1 MHRTVVTLFFALATL
16 NPATAQ
22 KAAFNVAEAQNA
34 PLGLPSPMDKFLAL
48 DIALGEG
55 AVKWSDVLK
64 ELSVNA
70 DLRKLTVESDVSMAL
85 GVRIADGVMAVK
97 ARDANALNDC
107 ASDIEALAKKL
118 QVTDEELDR
127 AKKARALA
135 NKGQWLMVFWEL
147 GCLQVD
153 IMRSLNKKGNER
165 RRTLII
171 TAGWM
176 QGAHYAA
183 YVIDKRYTPAL
194 SNCLREPMLV
204 KAMQEEL
211 AQLPA
216 ATKAAKRPEQLAK
229 ALAEI
234 HGIVNIPLD
243 GAIPRDQVARMNS
256 LLSELCTEFVQ

>member
-1 MHRTVVTLFFALATL
+1 MHRTVITLLFALATL
-16 NPATAQ
+16 SPANAQ
-22 KAAFNVAEAQNA
+22 KAAFNSAEAQNA

-48 DIALGEG
+48 DIALGQG
-55 AVKWSDVLK
+55 TVKWSDVLK
-64 ELSVNA
+64 ELSINA
-70 DLRKLTVESDVSMAL
+70 DLRKLTVESDISLAL

-97 ARDANALNDC
+97 ARDANMLNNC

-118 QVTDEELDR
+118 QVSEEELDR

-171 TAGWM
+171 TAGWL

-183 YVIDKRYTPAL
+183 YVIDNGYTPEL

-211 AQLPA
+211 AQLPDK
-216 ATKAAKRPEQLAK
+216 TKAAKRPAKLAK

-234 HGIVNIPLD
+234 QGIVNIPVD
-243 GAIPRDQVARMNS
+243 GAIPRDQVKRMNS
-256 LLSELCTEFVQ
+256 LLAELCAEFVQ

>member
-1 MHRTVVTLFFALATL
+1 MHRVFITLVLALATL
-16 NPATAQ
+16 HPAAAQ
-22 KAAFNVAEAQNA
+22 KAAFNAAEAQNA

-55 AVKWSDVLK
+55 TVKWSDVLK
-64 ELSVNA
+64 EVSINA
-70 DLRKLTVESDVSMAL
+70 DIRKLTAEPDVCLAL

-97 ARDANALNDC
+97 ARDANALNEC

-118 QVTDEELDR
+118 QVRDEELER

-153 IMRSLNKKGNER
+153 IMRSLNQKGNER

-176 QGAHYAA
+176 QGAHYATH
-183 YVIDKRYTPAL
+183 VIEKRYTPDL

-204 KAMQEEL
+204 KAMQDEM

-216 ATKAAKRPEQLAK
+216 STKAARRPASLAK
-229 ALAEI
+229 ALQEV
-234 HGIVNIPLD
+234 HGIVNIPLN
-243 GAIPRDQVARMNS
+243 GAIPREQVSHMNS
-256 LLSELCTEFVQ
+256 LLAGLCSEFVQ